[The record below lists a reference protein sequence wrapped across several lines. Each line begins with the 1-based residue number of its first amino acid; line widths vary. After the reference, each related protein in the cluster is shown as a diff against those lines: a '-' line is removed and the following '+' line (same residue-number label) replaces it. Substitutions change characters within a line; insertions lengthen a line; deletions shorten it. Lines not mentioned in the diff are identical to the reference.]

1 MKNRNNINY
10 FNQQIP
16 FNFNNKKN
24 DINSNEDSYQSKLK
38 KIYEERQKIQ
48 NSIKQ
53 LEYEE
58 KLINN
63 KERNIYAHKA
73 HMNYMKDPFKHMNLL
88 LEQHFKNNII
98 NDDEEL
104 KKFVK
109 KDFDKFQNQI
119 MEDFTLFKNK
129 QKVYLE
135 KLQDKFF
142 LLNRKK
148 NNLKTLDEN
157 AELKSEP
164 LYNGENIKNIF
175 IEMPQNRYNLIIN
188 SASDTKTEL
197 INNNESKFY
206 KNNICQNLIQCM
218 GNTRIENKNN
228 FSPPINQFIEVN
240 NAKISID
247 YFHNAK
253 KEFNDKRENEK
264 EIKEKEEKILN
275 DETKNIDF
283 HSKLFDTKYNNYQEE
298 INELKNINE
307 QNMQIIGDIK
317 NKMTKDKLFDD
328 LTYKQLNILKKS
340 ENEIKEI
347 LSDKNSQ
354 FNNFEINSK
363 EGQDKYLKRLNE
375 MKDRYEDDYQQINK
389 EIENLKKKYKN
400 KSNKLSKNKNRT
412 KSSHDITKRKYYN
425 DNPNHYNYNYDRAS
439 IPIKK
444 ILKKY
449 E

>member
-1 MKNRNNINY
+1 MKNRNNFNY
-10 FNQQIP
+10 FNQPIP
-16 FNFNNKKN
+16 YNFNNNKKDN
-24 DINSNEDSYQSKLK
+24 NSNVESYQSQLK

-48 NSIKQ
+48 DSIKQ

-63 KERNIYAHKA
+63 KERNIYEQKA
-73 HMNYMKDPFKHMNLL
+73 HMNYIKDPFKHMNLL

-98 NDDEEL
+98 NNDEEL

-119 MEDFTLFKNK
+119 MEDFVLFKNK

-148 NNLKTLDEN
+148 NNLKALEKN

-175 IEMPQNRYNLIIN
+175 MEMPQNRFNLIIN
-188 SASDTKTEL
+188 SAGDTKTEL

-206 KNNICQNLIQCM
+206 KNNLCQILIKCM
-218 GNTRIENKNN
+218 GNTKVENENN
-228 FSPPINQFIEVN
+228 FSPPLNQFIEVN

-247 YFHNAK
+247 YYHNAK

-264 EIKEKEEKILN
+264 EIKEKEEKIIN

-283 HSKLFDTKYNNYQEE
+283 HNKLFETKYNNYQEE
-298 INELKNINE
+298 IKELKNINE

-317 NKMTKDKLFDD
+317 NKMTKAQLFDD
-328 LTYKQLNILKKS
+328 LTQKQLNIFKKS

-347 LSDKNSQ
+347 LTDKKNKF
-354 FNNFEINSK
+354 FNYEINSK
-363 EGQDKYLKRLNE
+363 EEKDNYLKRLNE
-375 MKDRYEDDYQQINK
+375 MKERCEDDYQKLNN
-389 EIENLKKKYKN
+389 EIYNLKKKYKN
-400 KSNKLSKNKNRT
+400 KSKKQSKNKYRN
-412 KSSHDITKRKYYN
+412 KSNHDITKRKYYN
-425 DNPNHYNYNYDRAS
+425 DNPIHYNYNYDRAS